1 MMRPYSISGKRKYY
15 TIKVNNST
23 GINFPPPIIFTMP
36 NNRRMTSGM
45 GKNIEK
51 EKLYENN
58 LQLREELNKTKKEL
72 SKTKYNV
79 VKREMLLRENQ
90 KIIRNIIEKND
101 HEIINRSEIEN
112 AKESAK
118 LSSFK
123 EKYNDLKKEYEKE
136 KKDNEILRANIKIT
150 KIKEYQIENDI
161 LRKEIKKIKRLYENN
176 KKILRNYNNVIN
188 DLKQFKQ
195 KFIEQHSIIS
205 SYAKKC
211 DLLNMEIQN
220 LKDERDMLQRD
231 LEININILFFLKCI
245 KEIK

>member
-1 MMRPYSISGKRKYY
+1 MLRKEKSLFISGYNGNRKFKMMRPYSISGKRKYY
-15 TIKVNNST
+15 TIKVNKST
-23 GINFPPPIIFTMP
+23 GNNVPPPIIFTMP

-45 GKNIEK
+45 GNNIEK
-51 EKLYENN
+51 EQLYENN

-101 HEIINRSEIEN
+101 HEIINRSKIEN

-136 KKDNEILRANIKIT
+136 KKIMKYLELISKL
-150 KIKEYQIENDI
+150 
-161 LRKEIKKIKRLYENN
+161 
-176 KKILRNYNNVIN
+176 
-188 DLKQFKQ
+188 Q
-195 KFIEQHSIIS
+195 K
-205 SYAKKC
+205 
-211 DLLNMEIQN
+211 
-220 LKDERDMLQRD
+220 
-231 LEININILFFLKCI
+231 
-245 KEIK
+245 